1 MIPLKIST
9 TELELQDNALIM
21 LDKVSVKQLNDLF
34 QVDRKYSMP
43 YEKDDKVHVNITLEM
58 DLSVTVNER

>member
-21 LDKVSVKQLNDLF
+21 LDKISVKQLYDLF
-34 QVDRKYSMP
+34 KVNRMHNMP
-43 YEKDDKVHVNITLEM
+43 YEKVDKVHVNITLEM
-58 DLSVTVNER
+58 DLAVTVTER